1 MGAPVFNTNFVG
13 QGTRTPKPELACKK
27 GGIDGI
33 YASYKDVE
41 GKAQKIAEMGPGI
54 YGAYQT
60 MRAAYPIFRAGMQT
74 LAGV

>member
-13 QGTRTPKPELACKK
+13 QGTRTTKPVLACKK

-41 GKAQKIAEMGPGI
+41 GKAQKIAEMGSGI